1 MKTKHG
7 TLGLL
12 LLLALAACQGRYDD
26 PVETQNLASQQPI
39 VSEELQAVDSLM
51 WQQPDS
57 ALALLLPWFD
67 TCGDA
72 MLASPKDPAGETA
85 LETHSMRLYNRHY
98 AHLLLAELLYKNDYA
113 QANREAL
120 LDAVAYF
127 DSLVRQAPPTPP
139 LKGGRGD
146 SRHTPQN
153 PTDNLVFL
161 SARAHYINGVGYYE
175 QDSVVE
181 ACEEYIRALE
191 TMENHFEE
199 ADIMGH
205 RARFMAYTYNRLG
218 DMFSEQFMMESAV
231 QCYEG
236 ALVYCKIEPTSPQGV
251 SNILFRIGQQY
262 DMDEKKD
269 KAREYYGMALEE
281 MPSSESISYRDL
293 ATLKALSDYRVGEG
307 IEQSLNVLRQIVTQA
322 DDESERLTR
331 FMAIGDI
338 FYEEGMYDSALFY
351 LEPVYYYSKDRL
363 SQIQAAEFL
372 RVIYDSIGDR
382 ENLNQCLRFLA
393 IYKQSDGQNKAM
405 VSRLEDT
412 FNGYRDQ
419 KQGKQVESERA
430 KAVKKAMSVIIPIA
444 VSVVFIIVLLLM
456 QRSKRLLKKQQA
468 ESDRKL
474 GETEQE
480 YEMELRLWQA
490 EAERTLKDSEK
501 KHKEEMEDVRK
512 THQKEQETLW
522 RSLRQREKRMEALE
536 KALYMQRDNAEQQR
550 VSFLEESICRKI
562 NNSVRSLH
570 VTARDGSRK
579 NVALCDEDAV
589 ALREAVLSHYPSF
602 ESVLMG
608 KNPKMGKNDMLLCQ
622 LYLLGLDERQIAVLQ
637 CKSYSAIKKR
647 AKALEK
653 SLGIDEKLSDYLL
666 KNSSFQETPQA

>member
-1 MKTKHG
+1 M
-7 TLGLL
+7 
-12 LLLALAACQGRYDD
+12 LLALAACQGRYDD
-26 PVETQNLASQQPI
+26 PVETQNLVSLQPV

-51 WQQPDS
+51 WQRPDS

-382 ENLNQCLRFLA
+382 ESLNQCLSFLA
-393 IYKQSDGQNKAM
+393 IYKQSDGQNKAL
-405 VSRLEDT
+405 VSRLEDR
-412 FNGYRDQ
+412 FNDYQDQ
-419 KQGKQVESERA
+419 KQGKQAEAERD
-430 KAVKKAMSVIIPIA
+430 KAVKNAIDIFIPVAAVI
-444 VSVVFIIVLLLM
+444 VSIVVLLLM
-456 QRSKRLLKKQQA
+456 LRSKKLLKKQQGD
-468 ESDRKL
+468 SDRRF
-474 GETEQE
+474 GEAEQE
-480 YEMELRLWQA
+480 HEKELRLWQA
-490 EAERTLKDSEK
+490 EADKTLRDSEK
-501 KHKEEMEDVRK
+501 KHEEEMENIRK
-512 THQKEQETLW
+512 VHQKEQEILW
-522 RSLRQREKRMEALE
+522 RSLQQREKQMETME
-536 KALYMQRDNAEQQR
+536 KVLCLQRDDAEQR
-550 VSFLEESICRKI
+550 RIFFLKESICSKI
-562 NNSVRSLH
+562 GNSVRSLH
-570 VTARDGSRK
+570 ITAREGSRK
-579 NVALCDEDAV
+579 NVALCDEDAI
-589 ALREAVLSHYPSF
+589 ALRETVLSYYPSF
-602 ESVLMG
+602 ESVLLS
-608 KNPKMGKNDMLLCQ
+608 KNPKMSKDDLQLCQ

-647 AKALEK
+647 AKALEE
-653 SLGIDEKLSDYLL
+653 SLGIDEKLPDYLL
-666 KNSSFQETPQA
+666 KHSSIQETLRE